1 MGSDRKNKLIYY
13 ISDLLNGLTESQLR
27 KMWELVQ
34 NTVDR
39 NSQISSTFGNST
51 AMVFDGKLSKEE
63 SNRIEIKFSKP
74 AFEIK
79 TKILELGLVD
89 CYGILTWSSR
99 LIDED
104 NYHITF
110 CKRGKIDGR
119 IDIFD
124 KKFGIIYYDANE
136 KFFKRIEYPTIEEV
150 LLELT
155 NIQQKY
161 NQ

>member
-51 AMVFDGKLSKEE
+51 AMVFDGKLSK
-63 SNRIEIKFSKP
+63 
-74 AFEIK
+74 
-79 TKILELGLVD
+79 ELGLVD